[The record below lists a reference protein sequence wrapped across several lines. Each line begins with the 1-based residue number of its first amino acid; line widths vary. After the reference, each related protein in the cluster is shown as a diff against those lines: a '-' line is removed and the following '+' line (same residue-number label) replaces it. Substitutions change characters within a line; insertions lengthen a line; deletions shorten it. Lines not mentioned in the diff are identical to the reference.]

1 MSANRFHLSLVYP
14 NPIKSKLI
22 KGCVLYPNMK
32 TTLHCLHIFV
42 PGKYVSFLCFFLGFL
57 CNTLVSTAQTVTT
70 GKSYVNITRPN
81 GGTFLPGDVIEVRAT
96 IAVSGGTS
104 ATGSRINYI
113 RYNDTINLAKFTYVT
128 GSLKMLSNEGRTQY
142 SYTDGADTDS
152 AHIDLASGRLR
163 FNIGNGAGAANVN
176 TQGIANTNAGR
187 LWGALRPTFYNGT
200 CIRMYVY
207 RVTIRNTPSIVDLD
221 TTVIISAGNFRYRVG
236 SSSTDQLS
244 GFSRY
249 FVKMAPDFGLC
260 TNSVGTNAIVG
271 ESGGTFGSGTAQNR
285 AGGTTFV
292 PAPYTFQ
299 TFSNNTPNDNFYGL
313 ANNTSSDNT
322 NNPNVPY
329 SSGAG
334 SASRVFSVW
343 DIIGDH
349 TGAANQAA
357 GNPPSGT
364 GYAVII
370 NASYQTNRAFEQ
382 TINNLCEE
390 TYYEFSAWF
399 RNICRRCACD
409 SAGRGASQSG
419 YTPAPGNDS
428 SGVRPNLTFKVDDED
443 YYTTGNIPYDG
454 QWVKKGFV
462 FKTRKNQTSMTL
474 TIRNN
479 APGGGGNDW
488 AIDDIRMATCL
499 PNMQYSPSLDP
510 NVCAG
515 NALTLYD
522 TVRSFFNN
530 YTYHQWQQ
538 SNDGGIT
545 WTNIGAV
552 RDSVPYWN
560 ASLSSWEYVTS
571 YTTPVTALTDDGKR
585 FRLIVATSDSN
596 LTLVNCRTTDNL
608 NSVTLNVIDC
618 GEVLSTDLI
627 SFTGRILNN
636 KAILNWTTTGDN
648 EPLFFDIEK
657 SFNGTSFATI
667 ATINGYNRSGENNYS
682 FTDPDD
688 INTGVYYRI
697 RMRTADNRASFS
709 RIVRLS
715 AGDKSFSFVSVINPF
730 NNALQF
736 DISSGKAGMA
746 KAELIDQFGN
756 PVKSKSLDIHEGI
769 TQFSFEN
776 TNTLAAA
783 MYILKVQMGEM
794 IIYKKVLK
802 QNY

>member
-1 MSANRFHLSLVYP
+1 
-14 NPIKSKLI
+14 
-22 KGCVLYPNMK
+22 MK
-32 TTLHCLHIFV
+32 TTVHCLNILV
-42 PGKYVSFLCFFLGFL
+42 PGKCVSLLCFLIGFL
-57 CNTLVSTAQTVTT
+57 CNTLVGSAQTVTT

-96 IAVSGGTS
+96 IAVSGGSNTS
-104 ATGSRINYI
+104 AATRINSI
-113 RYNDTINLAKFTYVT
+113 RYNDTLNLTKFTYVA

-142 SYTDGADTDS
+142 SYTDAADADS
-152 AHIDLASGRLR
+152 ANINTVTGMLR
-163 FNIGNGAGAANVN
+163 FNIGNGAGAANVG
-176 TQGIANTNAGR
+176 TQGNSVTNSGN

-207 RVTIRNTPSIVDLD
+207 RVVIRNTPSIVALD
-221 TTVIISAGNFRYRVG
+221 STILLSAGNFRYRVG
-236 SSSTDQLS
+236 SSASDALS

-249 FVKMAPDFGLC
+249 SLKIASDFGLC

-271 ESGGTFGSGTAQNR
+271 ESGGTFGSGIAQNR

-299 TFSNNTPNDNFYGL
+299 TFSNNTPNDNFYGV

-349 TGAANQAA
+349 TGATNQAL
-357 GNPPSGT
+357 GNPPTGN

-370 NASYQTNRAFEQ
+370 NASYQTNLAFEQ
-382 TINNLCEE
+382 TIGGLCEE

-409 SAGRGASQSG
+409 SSGRGASQSG

-428 SGVRPNLTFKVDDED
+428 SGVRPNLSFKVDDVE
-443 YYTTGNIPYDG
+443 YYTTGNIPYSG
-454 QWVKKGFV
+454 QWIKKGFV
-462 FKTRKNQTSMTL
+462 FKTRPGQNSMKL
-474 TIRNN
+474 SIRNN

-488 AIDDIRMATCL
+488 AIDDIRLATCL
-499 PNMQYSPSLDP
+499 PNMQYSPSLNP

-522 TVRSFFNN
+522 TVRSFFDN
-530 YTYHQWQQ
+530 YTHHQWQQ
-538 SNDGGIT
+538 SNDGGVT
-545 WTNIGAV
+545 WTDIGAA

-560 ASLSSWEYVTS
+560 AALGSWEYVTS
-571 YTTPVTALTDDGKR
+571 YTTPVTSLSDDGKR
-585 FRLIVATSDSN
+585 FRLIVATSVPNLSN
-596 LTLVNCRTTDNL
+596 VNCRTTDSM

-618 GEVLSTDLI
+618 GEVLSTTLT

-636 KAILNWTTTGDN
+636 KAVLNWTTTGDN
-648 EPLFFDIEK
+648 EPLFFDVEK
-657 SFNGTSFATI
+657 SFNGTSFTSI
-667 ATINGYNRSGENNYS
+667 ATVNGYNRSGQNNYS
-682 FTDPDD
+682 FTDPDN
-688 INTGVYYRI
+688 ISSRVYYRI
-697 RMRTADNRASFS
+697 RMRTADNRTSFS
-709 RIVRLS
+709 RIIQLTPN
-715 AGDKSFSFVSVINPF
+715 DQQTFTFVSVINPF
-730 NNALQF
+730 KNTLMF
-736 DISSGKAGMA
+736 DISSGKGGTA
-746 KAELIDQFGN
+746 KAELINQFGN
-756 PVKSKSLDIHEGI
+756 PVKKMSLDIHEGI
-769 TQFSFEN
+769 THFSFEN
-776 TNTLAAA
+776 TNTLAAG
-783 MYILKVQMGEM
+783 MYVLKVQMGET
-794 IIYKKVLK
+794 IIYQKVVK